1 MATFPD
7 IIGYLCQCEWCG
19 QRALTRAQHPSES
32 DPFMCPACRA
42 AGWGDVDIAQAEPDL
57 GKIRG

>member
-7 IIGYLCQCEWCG
+7 IIGYISQCAICP
-19 QRALTRAQHPSES
+19 QTALTRTQYPKS
-32 DPFMCPACRA
+32 DRFICPRCREVI
-42 AGWGDVDIAQAEPDL
+42 GPDIAQAEPDL